1 MKHKLLIIALLS
13 GQFIF
18 FIWLGGLFLFN
29 RTVFSYVKS
38 NNVHPSNSLV
48 ASFSQ
53 ETTEFS
59 NDNSSS
65 PIGIAVLTGGINRI
79 EKAIQL
85 LNEGVGDRLLISG
98 VRPGVDLDLIASRKN
113 VQLNTSQS
121 VDLGYSATDTVGN
134 AKEVRDWARKYNIK
148 EFYVVTSFYHIPRSR
163 LELQHE
169 LPNAIMHFVA
179 VDTPN
184 ILPHWWRNW
193 RSFTFM
199 AEEYSKFLIVYF
211 QYALDG
217 IF

>member
-1 MKHKLLIIALLS
+1 MNHKFLILALL
-13 GQFIF
+13 GGVF
-18 FIWLGGLFLFN
+18 FFFVWLGGFFVFN
-29 RTVFSYVKS
+29 RTVFSYVK
-38 NNVHPSNSLV
+38 NNIDPPSNSL
-48 ASFSQ
+48 APSFSQ
-53 ETTEFS
+53 EMTGITK
-59 NDNSSS
+59 DKISS

-85 LNEGVGDRLLISG
+85 LNDGVGERLLISG
-98 VRPGVDLDLIASRKN
+98 VRPGVNLDLIASRKN
-113 VQLNTSQS
+113 VQLNTSQP

-134 AKEVRDWARKYNIK
+134 ALEVRDWSRKYNIK

-184 ILPHWWRNW
+184 ILPQWWKNW
-193 RSFTFM
+193 RSFSFM
-199 AEEYSKFLIVYF
+199 AAEYSKFLIVYF

-217 IF
+217 FF

>member
-1 MKHKLLIIALLS
+1 MKHKLLIFTLF
-13 GQFIF
+13 GGMF
-18 FIWLGGLFLFN
+18 FFFVWLGGFFVFN
-29 RTVFSYVKS
+29 RTVFSYVKG
-38 NNVHPSNSLV
+38 NVELSSNSL
-48 ASFSQ
+48 ASSLSSEWGVFS
-53 ETTEFS
+53 S
-59 NDNSSS
+59 DNLDS
-65 PIGIAVLTGGINRI
+65 PIGIAVLTGGMNRI

-85 LNEGVGDRLLISG
+85 LNEGVGERLLISG
-98 VRPGVDLDLIASRKN
+98 VRPGVDLNLIASRKN
-113 VQLNTSQS
+113 VQLVNSQS

-134 AKEVRDWARKYNIK
+134 AKEVRDWTRKYNIN

-199 AEEYSKFLIVYF
+199 AAEYSKFLIVYF